1 MSSAYTKNNSINLHL
16 DYNYNPFTSDAGRT
30 GLPGSTVSCTNGVA
44 SKAEIYSEYGRP
56 HGTELSEIVKV
67 QVLLHEM
74 VHSDN
79 DLKKIKTPNH
89 TGFDRESVLKG
100 LIEYNNT
107 NNLGY
112 SKEDLEIISWIGLE
126 KSDEFK
132 EYIKQKSENSGRTL
146 DEEKQSFENNLN
158 MLRINQGPNTEK
170 NE

>member
-1 MSSAYTKNNSINLHL
+1 
-16 DYNYNPFTSDAGRT
+16 
-30 GLPGSTVSCTNGVA
+30 
-44 SKAEIYSEYGRP
+44 
-56 HGTELSEIVKV
+56 
-67 QVLLHEM
+67 M

-79 DLKKIKTPNH
+79 DLKKIITPDH

-112 SKEDLEIISWIGLE
+112 SKEDLEIISWMGLE